1 LITAASF
8 ILIRAQIHTTHPGWS
23 DGLDGQIEAS
33 YRNSKTLEF
42 NHPQSW
48 RMTIFKNASN
58 SERAWQRDAKI
69 EKPLNCDIIYVS
81 F

>member
-1 LITAASF
+1 LIFAGF
-8 ILIRAQIHTTHPGWS
+8 
-23 DGLDGQIEAS
+23 
-33 YRNSKTLEF
+33 SKTLEF

-69 EKPLNCDIIYVS
+69 EKPLNCDIMYVS